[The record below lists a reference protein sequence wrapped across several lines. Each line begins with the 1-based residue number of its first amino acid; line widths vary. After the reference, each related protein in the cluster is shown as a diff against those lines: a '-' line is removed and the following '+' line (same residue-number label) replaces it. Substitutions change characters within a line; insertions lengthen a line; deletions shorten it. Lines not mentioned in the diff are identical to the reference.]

1 MILKVNEN
9 VIMDIIIETNFIKK
23 CVKKEYQERL
33 IFEILSKKHREKA
46 IYKFAHNAHCILN
59 KTCKKISLD
68 DLRCSLSKFDNNVEC
83 YLILNSTN
91 EGTIIPLQRAFKLLL
106 DSRLCAILIIDNTII
121 IKEECEGT
129 PTFYLSL

>member
-1 MILKVNEN
+1 
-9 VIMDIIIETNFIKK
+9 MDFIIETSFIKK

-33 IFEILSKKHREKA
+33 IFEMLSKKHREKA
-46 IYKFAHNAHCILN
+46 IYKFAHNAHCILS
-59 KTCKKISLD
+59 KTCKKISID
-68 DLRCSLSKFDNNVEC
+68 DLKCILSKLDNNVEC

-91 EGTIIPLQRAFKLLL
+91 EGTILPLHKAFKLFL
-106 DSRLCAILIIDNTII
+106 DSYLCAILIIDNTII

>member
-1 MILKVNEN
+1 
-9 VIMDIIIETNFIKK
+9 MDVIIETSFIKK

-33 IFEILSKKHREKA
+33 IFEFSSKKHREKA

-59 KTCKKISLD
+59 NTCQKILLD
-68 DLRCSLSKFDNNVEC
+68 DLMCILSKFDNNVEC

-91 EGTIIPLQRAFKLLL
+91 EGTILPLHKALKLFF
-106 DSRLCAILIIDNTII
+106 DSYLCAILIIDNTII
-121 IKEECEGT
+121 IKEECEVT